1 MAPEEADAL
10 SKTLTAALQPALPA
24 LGQGGWELASVA
36 PRLLMGTHMPVVAFR
51 RASDTLCFIV
61 TPTDPSKPAYKRT
74 PRYDV
79 VYFSEDVPDDQQSQ
93 IYRRDRELIDRFA
106 AFLRAWDA

>member
-1 MAPEEADAL
+1 MTPEAADAL
-10 SKTLTAALQPALPA
+10 SKTLASALAPSLRE
-24 LGQGGWELASVA
+24 LGQGGWELAGVS

-51 RASDTLCFIV
+51 RGGDTLCFIV
-61 TPTDPSKPAYKRT
+61 TPTDASKPVYKRT
-74 PRYDV
+74 TRFDV

-106 AFLRAWDA
+106 AWLRIWDT